1 MKQISNYKAWAFCIA
16 MLLTTTW
23 LSAQTDTSIP
33 KLIQKNGRYTLL
45 VDNKPFFVLG
55 GQCGNS
61 SNWASMLPNVWN
73 VMKEMHA
80 NTLEIPVYWEQL
92 EPQEGKFDFSQVQS
106 VLNQARQNNMRLIFL
121 WFATWK
127 NGSNHY
133 MPEWMKTDSKKYP
146 NVVGKNGQEV
156 DSPSPHCE
164 EAMKADAK
172 AFARFMGY
180 LKEADTQHTVI
191 MVQVEN
197 EPGTW
202 GSVRDY
208 SKKAQKLFEG
218 SIPQEI
224 LTPTVCK
231 ELNVPKNAK
240 GSWKEVFGERAD
252 EYFHAWHVAR
262 YINYVA
268 KAGKEIYPL
277 PLYINVAL
285 RDPLTNP
292 TADHYESGGATDN
305 VISIWKAAA
314 PDIDFVAPDIY
325 LRDDKAVLKVL
336 ELYARPDNALMVP
349 ETIGSPRFLY
359 HTIAKGI
366 GFSPFGV
373 DQRRNFSPDMQRQS
387 PLSAEYE
394 ILKPMAHL
402 LAEWSAEDRI
412 HPVIEPSDHSEQY
425 VNLGSWKAIIKF
437 GNTRGGQ
444 TAAAEKRPVN
454 GKAMIIQLGEN
465 EFIGIG
471 TNCRFTFEPIGKKQ
485 GKAWQY
491 LKVQEGF
498 YDENGDFKM
507 LRILNGDQTDWGGP
521 QVGDAPSILHFT
533 LTTR

>member
-1 MKQISNYKAWAFCIA
+1 
-16 MLLTTTW
+16 
-23 LSAQTDTSIP
+23 
-33 KLIQKNGRYTLL
+33 
-45 VDNKPFFVLG
+45 
-55 GQCGNS
+55 
-61 SNWASMLPNVWN
+61 
-73 VMKEMHA
+73 
-80 NTLEIPVYWEQL
+80 
-92 EPQEGKFDFSQVQS
+92 
-106 VLNQARQNNMRLIFL
+106 
-121 WFATWK
+121 
-127 NGSNHY
+127 
-133 MPEWMKTDSKKYP
+133 
-146 NVVGKNGQEV
+146 
-156 DSPSPHCE
+156 
-164 EAMKADAK
+164 
-172 AFARFMGY
+172 
-180 LKEADTQHTVI
+180 

-425 VNLGSWKAIIKF
+425 VSLGSWKAIIKF